1 MELTMKI
8 SLLFSKVFFSVVLGF
23 SLLLIETFAN
33 AAGLPDYLVSKGG
46 VIYLQTGDSMQTI
59 FHTPPN
65 VKEFLLPGMLLG
77 FLPTDCT
84 PASRGTIGNYYVCY
98 HDLALKPEE
107 RNGKTVYRVLD
118 FE

>member
-1 MELTMKI
+1 MKI
-8 SLLFSKVFFSVVLGF
+8 SLFFSKVLFSAVLGF
-23 SLLLIETFAN
+23 ALLPFAPCTN

-46 VIYLQTGDSMQTI
+46 VIYPQTGDSMQTI
-59 FHTPPN
+59 FHTPPD
-65 VKEFLLPGMLLG
+65 VKEFLFPGMLLG